1 MGRSR
6 AETIGSGRREWAGAR
21 ECGERHLVWGGEY
34 WKALLAE
41 PHRRDWN
48 IHRGRCLRRVVGTA
62 GASVGPDCPLAGG
75 WPGWWSPA
83 GLSLDWEQGL
93 ARVHLGKR
101 SGSGTSAEL
110 GFVREQRHWPK
121 AEAESGRS
129 LGKGKPGLRPVHQEG
144 EGSTG
149 IHTGAGPPGS

>member
-1 MGRSR
+1 MHQWGLT
-6 AETIGSGRREWAGAR
+6 APWPVAG
-21 ECGERHLVWGGEY
+21 
-34 WKALLAE
+34 
-41 PHRRDWN
+41 
-48 IHRGRCLRRVVGTA
+48 
-62 GASVGPDCPLAGG
+62 LAGG
-75 WPGWWSPA
+75 AQLG
-83 GLSLDWEQGL
+83 SLDWEQGL

-110 GFVREQRHWPK
+110 GFVREQWHWPK